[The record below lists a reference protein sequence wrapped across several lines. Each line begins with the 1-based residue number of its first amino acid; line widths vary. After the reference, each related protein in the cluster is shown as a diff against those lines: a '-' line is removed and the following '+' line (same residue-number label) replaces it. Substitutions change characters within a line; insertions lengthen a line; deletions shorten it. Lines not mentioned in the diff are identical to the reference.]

1 MKVGGP
7 AALFLE
13 PADTLSAAE
22 AFLKCFEAGVRVFVL
37 GGGMSKAGDMLLGV
51 VKKHYQ
57 HYAFHA
63 ARNTAFEFATLSNS
77 AGIYGAAKLVIKE
90 D

>member
-1 MKVGGP
+1 
-7 AALFLE
+7 
-13 PADTLSAAE
+13 
-22 AFLKCFEAGVRVFVL
+22 
-37 GGGMSKAGDMLLGV
+37 MSKAGDMLLGV